1 MQRIHVHVTDKQ
13 ASSLEVLAKQEGI
26 PRSECL
32 RKIID
37 LGLEAVFKKS
47 RIPMGR
53 AGRGVSAII
62 PKK

>member
-1 MQRIHVHVTDKQ
+1 MKRIQFFCSDKQ
-13 ASSLEVLAKQEGI
+13 ASSLAVLAKQEGV

-37 LGLEAVFKKS
+37 LGLEAMFRKS

-53 AGRGVSAII
+53 AGRGVSAVIRE
-62 PKK
+62 K